1 MLVALSPVWLSAL
14 VLSQGLSFYSEE
26 DLLTIWT
33 STIMVWLHG
42 FKSGL
47 LMCVCCKSDALTC
60 LTVG

>member
-1 MLVALSPVWLSAL
+1 MLVALSPVWLSVL

-26 DLLTIWT
+26 DLLSIWT
-33 STIMVWLHG
+33 STIMVWLCG
-42 FKSGL
+42 SKSGL

>member
-33 STIMVWLHG
+33 STIMVWLYG